1 MAEPTGR
8 VTFGKELDLQ
18 ISHNE
23 TSVFRLDF
31 ERQSAVHRVVLEL
44 VDGVIEREKGIVDGG
59 DRGVGIVQGGA
70 EHEATDTAESVD
82 TERNSHAGEPEVAKR
97 KDRWKQKQTELALCY
112 EDDGRP
118 RRILTRRDANPTR
131 IRYYQTQSIKLR
143 NTLRRIQNCLQ
154 LSFTLMLLLTTTIFR
169 GRTAAS
175 ASFRGTTENASNH
188 GFASTAKRRT
198 ASTIFFFTSFLW

>member
-1 MAEPTGR
+1 MSCCCCWMRTVDNLISCSAHHIASHANITHLMAEPTGR

-82 TERNSHAGEPEVAKR
+82 TERNSHAGETVVAKR
-97 KDRWKQKQTELALCY
+97 KDRWKKKQTCFY
-112 EDDGRP
+112 VMRTTDDLEG
-118 RRILTRRDANPTR
+118 
-131 IRYYQTQSIKLR
+131 S
-143 NTLRRIQNCLQ
+143 
-154 LSFTLMLLLTTTIFR
+154 
-169 GRTAAS
+169 
-175 ASFRGTTENASNH
+175 
-188 GFASTAKRRT
+188 
-198 ASTIFFFTSFLW
+198 